1 MSDFQELHASMHAND
16 TFEKLGSEDN
26 NHRWLALY
34 YPLHLH
40 LHLHLAFLFITDTHG
55 AQLIFLE
62 SGLLY
67 NVVSLF
73 MGIIYILP
81 RKRITC

>member
-16 TFEKLGSEDN
+16 TFEKLRSEDN

-40 LHLHLAFLFITDTHG
+40 LHLHLAYFF
-55 AQLIFLE
+55 
-62 SGLLY
+62 Y
-67 NVVSLF
+67 
-73 MGIIYILP
+73 
-81 RKRITC
+81 

>member
-16 TFEKLGSEDN
+16 TFEKLRSEDN

-40 LHLHLAFLFITDTHG
+40 LHLRLAFLFITDNTRGHNFF
-55 AQLIFLE
+55 FLE

-67 NVVSLF
+67 NVVSLS
-73 MGIIYILP
+73 MG
-81 RKRITC
+81 